1 MSQGFAQRV
10 LIGTDHGGLDGLADD
25 DHAQYLLA
33 DGTRAAEELTLTPKA
48 ASASLAEGTIFY
60 CSTDDHVYVAT
71 E

>member
-10 LIGTDHGGLDGLADD
+10 LYGNDHGELDGLADN
-25 DHAQYLLA
+25 DHPQYQLVGGSTF
-33 DGTRAAEELTLTPKA
+33 DELTLTPKA